1 MKKNKKIEKDKK
13 LNMRS
18 DKIEKVTI
26 IFASKNVY
34 TKVKTGVIK
43 KIFQFNGSTMSIL
56 KISIEIIT

>member
-26 IFASKNVY
+26 IFESKNVY
-34 TKVKTGVIK
+34 RKVKTNDRIYPEGR
-43 KIFQFNGSTMSIL
+43 STQGRPGTRP
-56 KISIEIIT
+56 KRKR